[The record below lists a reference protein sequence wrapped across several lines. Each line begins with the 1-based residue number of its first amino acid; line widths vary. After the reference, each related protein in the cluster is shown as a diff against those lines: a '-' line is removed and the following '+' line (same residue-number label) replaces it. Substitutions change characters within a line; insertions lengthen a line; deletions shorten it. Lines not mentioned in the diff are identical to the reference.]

1 MDLKE
6 KRDKDFANCR
16 RKEVM
21 SKYLSSKY
29 ANLEPYTPGEQPKTR
44 ILTKL
49 NTNESPYPPIPKVAE
64 AAAEAAKSLQL
75 YPDPDCT
82 ELRKAIANIMGV
94 DPDEVICSNGSDE
107 TLYFAYLAYCDEAKP
122 AVFPAISYG
131 FYPVF
136 AEITGVNYKTIP
148 LKEDFSIDPA
158 DYYDAEGPIFIANP
172 NAPTG
177 ISLSRAEIEDILQHN
192 PDNIVVIDEAYVDF
206 GTETAIPLIHK
217 YDNLLV
223 IQTFSKS
230 RSLAGM
236 RLGYGIAN
244 RDLIADLNALRFSTN
259 PYNIDRVAMAAGIAS
274 LEHDEVNR
282 EHCRTVMETREYT
295 VDRLKKMGFVM
306 TESTANF
313 IFVRHP
319 DVSGEVL
326 FRKLRE
332 RGVIIRHFDK
342 PEICE
347 YNRITIGS
355 REQMDILL
363 REVSAILIELLS

>member
-1 MDLKE
+1 
-6 KRDKDFANCR
+6 
-16 RKEVM
+16 M
-21 SKYLSSKY
+21 SRFLSSKY
-29 ANLEPYTPGEQPKTR
+29 ATLEPYTPGEQPK
-44 ILTKL
+44 IKKLTKL
-49 NTNESPYPPIPKVAE
+49 NTNESPYPPAPEVVAAAA
-64 AAAEAAKSLQL
+64 AAAENLQL

-82 ELRKAIANIMGV
+82 DLRKAIAGMLGV
-94 DPDEVICSNGSDE
+94 DPDEVLCNNGSDE
-107 TLYFAYLAYCDEAKP
+107 GLYFAFMAYCDSERP

-136 AEITGVNYKTIP
+136 AEITGISCRQVP
-148 LKEDFSIDPA
+148 LKEDFSIDPE
-158 DYYDAEGPIFIANP
+158 DYYNAEGTIFIANP

-177 ISLSRAEIEDILQHN
+177 IPLSRDQIEGILQHN

-206 GTETAIPLIHK
+206 GTETAVPLIHK

-236 RLGYGIAN
+236 RLGYVAGSKS
-244 RDLIADLNALRFSTN
+244 LIADLNALRFSTN
-259 PYNIDRVAMAAGIAS
+259 PYNLDRIAMAAGIAS
-274 LEHDEVNR
+274 LEHDEINR
-282 EHCRTVMETREYT
+282 EHCMTVMETRSYT
-295 VDRLKKMGFVM
+295 TEKLAEMGFVM
-306 TESTANF
+306 TDSTANF

-319 DVSGEVL
+319 EVSGEVI

-332 RGVIIRHFDK
+332 RGVVVRHFDK
-342 PEICE
+342 PEIRE

-363 REVSAILIELLS
+363 TEVAEILEEEKAGR